1 MRDAVLVML
10 LLVNAVFV
18 CLGGLIF
25 HLLEYYNEAWAHESL
40 KLEFLKFL
48 GYGRFAPT
56 TWGGRLFCIFYTLT
70 GIPLFASM
78 MAGLGE
84 RLEELLNGAQKCG
97 RCIKG
102 HPVLEAR
109 LKSITILV
117 LSAVIIVMVPSVMFC
132 FFLRWSFLDAVY
144 YSVITLTTVG
154 FGDLFPV
161 EDKNE
166 MTYLYRFLLSV
177 WIFVGLCWVAL
188 VLTEVGTTIQR
199 RIEMAAIKSAEL
211 SSIMS
216 KKILKSPVSLRSQTV
231 SPNNFNEEHSASV

>member
-48 GYGRFAPT
+48 GNHSCVHPKILLDFTHTVVHHSQKGINMEDIELFDNISSLNWVTLELITSNRIWDYSSAF
-56 TWGGRLFCIFYTLT
+56 LFCVT
-70 GIPLFASM
+70 
-78 MAGLGE
+78 
-84 RLEELLNGAQKCG
+84 
-97 RCIKG
+97 
-102 HPVLEAR
+102 V
-109 LKSITILV
+109 ITTIG
-117 LSAVIIVMVPSVMFC
+117 AVIIVMVPSVMFC